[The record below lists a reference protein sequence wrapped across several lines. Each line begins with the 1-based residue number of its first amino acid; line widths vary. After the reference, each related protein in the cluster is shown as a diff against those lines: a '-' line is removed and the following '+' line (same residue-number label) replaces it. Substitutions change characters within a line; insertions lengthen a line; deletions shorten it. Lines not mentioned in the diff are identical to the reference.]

1 MPRSILIQRRLRLIL
16 PCRSAAYE
24 ATSKRTQTNIKVSLC
39 GVLQGG
45 EPVPS
50 KKEWIQKLLAKPGDK
65 DLLGF
70 LSCCDIALSAGQGT
84 MLWHLKQQLVP
95 DEARLG
101 HTFVQRPASLCFSP
115 YGPFCQLGEALQ
127 ISMEISRLD
136 LLEPLAN
143 KHEARQSTAEVVVSS
158 RSLPLWFAGP
168 PGCQLGS

>member
-101 HTFVQRPASLCFSP
+101 HTFVQRPASLFAFRRMALSASWEKPCRFPWRSRDWTFWSP
-115 YGPFCQLGEALQ
+115 
-127 ISMEISRLD
+127 
-136 LLEPLAN
+136 
-143 KHEARQSTAEVVVSS
+143 
-158 RSLPLWFAGP
+158 
-168 PGCQLGS
+168 